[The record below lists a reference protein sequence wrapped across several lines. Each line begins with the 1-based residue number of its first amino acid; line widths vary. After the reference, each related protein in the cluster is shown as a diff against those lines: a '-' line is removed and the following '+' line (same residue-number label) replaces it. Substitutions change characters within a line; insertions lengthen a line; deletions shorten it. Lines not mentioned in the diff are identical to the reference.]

1 MPTRAFLPGAL
12 SGFASALVVPATLP
26 AASDSAARRIVRTL
40 AAVGRGRALLDSGD
54 FAGAA
59 AAVAAVP
66 TNFVY
71 TTFHSTA
78 TDRQKNGVFVFNNQ
92 APLGTAR
99 FSVADVEGANGLNF
113 PSAADPPVPD
123 PLPGKGFAN

>member
-71 TTFHSTA
+71 TTFHLTA
-78 TDRQKNGVFVFNNQ
+78 TDHQKKGGFEFNNP
-92 APLGTAR
+92 ATLGTAR
-99 FSVADVEGANGLNF
+99 VSLVE
-113 PSAADPPVPD
+113 
-123 PLPGKGFAN
+123 